1 MMITSETKKDYLAIL
16 DKAQAFELF
25 NISPNYLSENMQLLI
40 KLKSM
45 HQCYYLKN
53 EVDLR
58 NCINEIGSWMDERIK
73 ISTGDVRTDILKFI
87 AERHLSSTLED
98 ILEEMNDRIGLV
110 LQENQKIS
118 DHLIP
123 QNTRRTRKTEVVP
136 PVEAEVTEAAEPV
149 KKRRRQRKSK
159 SENGDE
165 GNLAKYIL
173 EILTDASPEAVLGM
187 GELTKILVEKYQITN
202 TSSISS
208 RLRRMYQS
216 GRIDRRSMRVPHS
229 FKPIFVYFLPGKG
242 IAEGKTETPMDPTV
256 QKTEDTVSEQ

>member
-1 MMITSETKKDYLAIL
+1 MMITSDTKKDYLAIL

-25 NISPNYLSENMQLLI
+25 NNSPNYLSENMQLLT
-40 KLKSM
+40 KLKSL
-45 HQCYYLKN
+45 HQCYYLRN

-58 NCINEIGSWMDERIK
+58 ACIDEIGSWMDERINV
-73 ISTGDVRTDILKFI
+73 STGDVRTDILKFI

-123 QNTRRTRKTEVVP
+123 QNTRRPKKTVVVP
-136 PVEAEVTEAAEPV
+136 PVEAEVNKATEPV
-149 KKRRRQRKSK
+149 IKPRRKRKSK
-159 SENGDE
+159 FENGDE

-173 EILTDASPEAVLGM
+173 EILNDAPPEVVMGM
-187 GELTKILVEKYQITN
+187 GELTKILVDKYKITN

-216 GRIDRRSMRVPHS
+216 GRIDRRAMRVSHS
-229 FKPIFVYFLPGKG
+229 FKPIFVYFLHGKG
-242 IAEGKTETPMDPTV
+242 IPEIPMDPTV
-256 QKTEDTVSEQ
+256 EKNEDTAPEQ

>member
-1 MMITSETKKDYLAIL
+1 MITSDTKKDYLKIL

-25 NISPNYLSENMQLLI
+25 NNSPNYLSENVQLLN
-40 KLKSM
+40 KLKAM
-45 HQCYYLKN
+45 HQCYYLRN

-58 NCINEIGSWMDERIK
+58 ACIDEIGSWMDQRINL
-73 ISTGDVRTDILKFI
+73 STGDVRTDILKFI

-110 LQENQKIS
+110 LQENQRIS

-123 QNTRRTRKTEVVP
+123 QNTRRPRKTVVEP
-136 PVEAEVTEAAEPV
+136 PVEEEVKEATEPV

-173 EILTDASPEAVLGM
+173 EILNDASPEAVLGM
-187 GELTKILVEKYQITN
+187 GELTRILVEKYHITN

-216 GRIDRRSMRVPHS
+216 GRIDRHSMKVSHS

-242 IAEGKTETPMDPTV
+242 TTEGIPETPMDPTV
-256 QKTEDTVSEQ
+256 EKIEDTVPEQ